1 MPDLGWL
8 AAPVAALLFGCL
20 ALVPLGRQ
28 VLTRGVI
35 FIDLAVAQVAACGA
49 LAAHLLSEH
58 GHGLLHAHAHDH
70 HDHDHGH
77 GHGHGHGD
85 HAHHHDHDPL
95 GGHPSDESW
104 LPAGGMFDW
113 LGEPASI
120 LPLLLPTIFASL
132 GALIVWFLARRVP
145 SQREALIGL
154 VYVAA
159 ASTAL
164 LMASTDPHGR
174 EQLDTLL
181 AADVLWAPWPPVL
194 CLGAVSALVLLIS
207 LRHGRRRGDT
217 GPSGWHD
224 ALFYPVFAL
233 AMSLA
238 VPVLGLYLV
247 FALLIGPSLWHRHGL
262 SVPGSCLMAT
272 GACAAGLALS
282 WQMDWPSGTC
292 VAICLS
298 VLGLGSAIRRNTAAG

>member
-1 MPDLGWL
+1 MVDWL
-8 AAPVAALLFGCL
+8 A
-20 ALVPLGRQ
+20 
-28 VLTRGVI
+28 
-35 FIDLAVAQVAACGA
+35 D
-49 LAAHLLSEH
+49 
-58 GHGLLHAHAHDH
+58 
-70 HDHDHGH
+70 
-77 GHGHGHGD
+77 
-85 HAHHHDHDPL
+85 
-95 GGHPSDESW
+95 
-104 LPAGGMFDW
+104 
-113 LGEPASI
+113 PASI
-120 LPLLLPTIFASL
+120 LPLLLPTVFASL

-174 EQLDTLL
+174 EQLDTLQ

-194 CLGAVSALVLLIS
+194 WLGAVSLLILLIS
-207 LRHGRRRGDT
+207 YRHGRRGAT
-217 GPSGWHD
+217 GPSAWHD

-247 FALLIGPSLWHRHGL
+247 FALLIGPSLWQRHGL
-262 SVPGSCLMAT
+262 SVSGSCLMAT

-298 VLGLGSAIRRNTAAG
+298 ALGLGSAWRSDRAP

>member
-1 MPDLGWL
+1 ML
-8 AAPVAALLFGCL
+8 
-20 ALVPLGRQ
+20 
-28 VLTRGVI
+28 
-35 FIDLAVAQVAACGA
+35 
-49 LAAHLLSEH
+49 
-58 GHGLLHAHAHDH
+58 
-70 HDHDHGH
+70 
-77 GHGHGHGD
+77 
-85 HAHHHDHDPL
+85 
-95 GGHPSDESW
+95 
-104 LPAGGMFDW
+104 DW
-113 LGEPASI
+113 LGDPASI

-132 GALIVWFLARRVP
+132 GALIVWLLARRVP
-145 SQREALIGL
+145 GQREALIGL

-181 AADVLWAPWPPVL
+181 AADVLWASWPPVL
-194 CLGAVSALVLLIS
+194 WLGSVSALILLIS
-207 LRHGRRRGDT
+207 YRHGRH
-217 GPSGWHD
+217 PASGWHD

-262 SVPGSCLMAT
+262 SVPGSCVMAT

-298 VLGLGSAIRRNTAAG
+298 VLGLGSALRRSTAAG